1 MSAVPARMPARA
13 RGFTLL
19 ELLVVMSLLSLVML
33 GMGSALR
40 SMAQVET
47 RVDARLARTDEM
59 RVATDFLRT
68 VLSRVSARKGAPSAA
83 GPGAHFFAGNTNE
96 VWWLGVMPARY
107 GAGGMHH
114 FRLGIEPAG
123 LVLRYQPW
131 RGEALPD
138 WGRAESLLLVAGATA
153 LTLGFE
159 DARREPTR
167 WAAQW
172 TVPDAMPQ
180 RVALSVRTPAGDWPT
195 VVVNMRRL
203 PGTDPDLSGGPV
215 FGGSRS

>member
-1 MSAVPARMPARA
+1 MKARA

-19 ELLVVMSLLSLVML
+19 ELLVVMALLSLLML

-40 SMAQVET
+40 SMAQVEQ
-47 RVDARLARTDEM
+47 RVDARLARADEM

-68 VLSRVSARKGAPSAA
+68 VLSQVSARKGAPSAA
-83 GPGAHFFAGNTNE
+83 GPGAHYFAGGAHE

-107 GAGGMHH
+107 GIGGMHH
-114 FRLGIEPAG
+114 FHLAVESAG

-131 RGEALPD
+131 RGEARPD
-138 WGRAESLLLVAGATA
+138 WSRAESLLLVAGATSVVMA
-153 LTLGFE
+153 FE
-159 DARREPTR
+159 DARQEPTNWVGD
-167 WAAQW
+167 WAVA
-172 TVPDAMPQ
+172 DAMPQ
-180 RVALSVRTPAGDWPT
+180 RLALSVTTPAGPWPA